1 MPKKSKAAL
10 SKEAQTQ
17 VKKRTDEMLD
27 DDVVDVDDDAD
38 FDESSVLAKAEVSA
52 DQKMAMRRRLENYLE
67 ERRLQK
73 ELGDDF
79 DYQ

>member
-17 VKKRTDEMLD
+17 VKNRTDEMLD
-27 DDVVDVDDDAD
+27 DDVVDVEDAD
-38 FDESSVLAKAEVSA
+38 FDESNVLAKAEISV
-52 DQKMAMRRRLENYLE
+52 DDKMAMRRRLEDYLE
-67 ERRLQK
+67 ERRLKK

-79 DYQ
+79 EYL

>member
-1 MPKKSKAAL
+1 MPRKSKAAL

-27 DDVVDVDDDAD
+27 DDVEDVE
-38 FDESSVLAKAEVSA
+38 FDESSVLAKTEVST
-52 DQKMAMRRRLENYLE
+52 DDKMAMRRRLENYLE